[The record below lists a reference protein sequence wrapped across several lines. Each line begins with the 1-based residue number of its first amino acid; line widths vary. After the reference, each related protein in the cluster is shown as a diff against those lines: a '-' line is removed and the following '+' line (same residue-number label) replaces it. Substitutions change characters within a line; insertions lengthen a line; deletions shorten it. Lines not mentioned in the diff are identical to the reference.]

1 MHSIPCTLYAQN
13 KHCTH
18 FSHCLVLF
26 ATSCVQVDEL
36 LADAEFKKFQKR
48 KYVEIIKEKDR
59 NSGTRKFSNKKKKKV
74 A

>member
-1 MHSIPCTLYAQN
+1 MSNAHYTLQTTTHWSVLSI
-13 KHCTH
+13 HD
-18 FSHCLVLF
+18 
-26 ATSCVQVDEL
+26 QVDEL